1 MQRFWQFLTARFSL
15 AVIGFAAFAAVLLIA
30 AAVFEISYQW
40 VLAALAVALLLYG
53 AVQLFKYYR
62 RKRSGAAF
70 GGMLEQQATLPKAN
84 AAQREENSAL
94 RERMLEAIGTI
105 KTSKLGQLSGDAA
118 LYELPW
124 YMVIG
129 NPAAGKSTAIAS
141 SGLQFPFADSK
152 IVQGVGGTRN
162 CDWFFTTDGILLD
175 TAGRYSVNEEDRA
188 EWLGFLGLLKKY
200 RKRAPINGIVIA
212 VSVAEL
218 TGSRPEFAINLA
230 KNLRQRVQELTE
242 KLEVHAPVYVVF
254 TKADLITGFNEFFQE
269 AERNERD
276 RVWGATLPYSQSS
289 TRQDV
294 LEQFDKRFDELYDGL
309 KEMSLANMALQ
320 SRERMA
326 PGVFTFPLEFSSIKG
341 PLRTF
346 IATLF
351 EENPFQFK
359 PVFRG
364 FYFTS
369 ALQEGE
375 SVSASSE
382 RVAHRFDLQMA
393 PAAQS
398 EVHDQHG
405 YFLLNLFRTV
415 IFADKDL
422 VAQYASPAKTRMRY
436 ITFFAAMAVVGL
448 ALGGWS
454 WSYMANRQLVANV
467 EADLA
472 QAVKVQDKKL
482 DLASRFQAL
491 EILQDRIEQL
501 ENYRTDRPLSLSL
514 GLYQG
519 DFLERKLREE
529 YFSGLK
535 EVMLKPVGQSIEAF
549 LGEVNSGA
557 DQLQPMSRPPQS
569 GAVNAM
575 PADPA
580 AAAAAAV
587 AAAPG
592 APGLAPAPGAITGT
606 PAALPVTATGVALSP
621 AAAVNFGALQFK
633 DANPANVEDA
643 YNALKTYLMLSD
655 KSRAEASH
663 LNDQLT
669 RFWRVW
675 LDSNRGTMPREQMIR
690 SAERMISFYLSQL
703 NDPSWPT
710 IESRLAL
717 VDQTRDNLRRVVR
730 GMPARDRVYA
740 DVKARAATRFP
751 SMTVARIVG
760 DQDKE
765 LVVGSYAIPG
775 TFTRDAWDKFIQ
787 GAFRDAA
794 NRELQSTDWVLKT
807 AAKDDLTLE
816 GSPEQIQ
823 KALLELY
830 KNDYARE
837 WQKFI
842 QGVSIR
848 DLNGFEQAAAAMN
861 RLGDP
866 QSSPI
871 DKLIKTVY
879 EETSWDNPSLID
891 AGLKSAQRG
900 FVGWFK
906 QTILRQ
912 KPAGIDINVNTSA
925 VNTGAIPMG
934 PVGREFSGVARLVV
948 SKDKGATLMGGYM
961 DALSKLRARFNQIK
975 NQGDTGPGAK
985 QFMQQT
991 LDGSGSELAEA
1002 LKYVDEQ
1009 MLVGMTDPQKQ
1020 AIRPLLVRPLMQTF
1034 AVIVRPTE
1042 TEINKVWTAQVLEP
1056 FNRTLAIKYPFA
1068 PESRVEATDAEIGQV
1083 FGPEG
1088 AVAKYFNTT
1097 IGPLVVRRG
1106 DTLSAKTWAN
1116 MGITLAPGVIAS
1128 FPGWVAPLS
1137 AGGVAAQAS
1146 AGEAQTKF
1154 DVQALGATGA
1164 TEFTIEIDGQAL
1176 RWRGQPQP
1184 WVHMVWPNPLGSPGS
1199 RISAITPEGRTVVL
1213 LNEPGH
1219 FGLKKMIDSSRR
1231 QRKDGGVFELSWENS
1246 GVVVRANL
1254 RIVATNQAPAPAAP
1268 PPNAATGFRRMR
1280 LPETV
1285 TAPAPVPA
1293 PVTAA
1298 APAAAAALPV
1308 SGAPAVP
1315 ARPAQA
1321 PAQAPVPA
1329 ASAAPAPRSQP

>member
-1 MQRFWQFLTARFSL
+1 MMQRLWHFLTARFSL
-15 AVIGFAAFAAVLLIA
+15 AAIGF
-30 AAVFEISYQW
+30 
-40 VLAALAVALLLYG
+40 AALAVALLIGAAVFDISYLWAGALLLGALLLYG
-53 AVQLFKYYR
+53 GAWLWR
-62 RKRSGAAF
+62 RYKHKRSGQAF
-70 GGMLEQQATLPKAN
+70 GGMLEQQAASPAAS
-84 AAQREENSAL
+84 AAQRDENEL
-94 RERMLEAIGTI
+94 IRKRMVEAIGTI

-188 EWLGFLGLLKKY
+188 EWLGFLDLLKKY
-200 RKRAPINGIVIA
+200 RKRAPINGIIIA
-212 VSVAEL
+212 VSIAEL
-218 TGSRPEFAINLA
+218 TGNRPEFAINLA

-242 KLEVHAPVYVVF
+242 RLEVHAPVYIVF
-254 TKADLITGFNEFFQE
+254 TKADLITGFNEFFQD
-269 AERNERD
+269 AERGDRD
-276 RVWGATLPYSQSS
+276 KVWGATLPYSQNSS
-289 TRQDV
+289 KEDV
-294 LEQFDKRFDELYDGL
+294 LQQFDARFDELYDGL
-309 KEMSLANMALQ
+309 KELSMANMALQ
-320 SRERMA
+320 WRQNMP

-341 PLRTF
+341 SLRTF

-369 ALQEGE
+369 AVQEGE
-375 SVSASSE
+375 TVSASSE
-382 RVAHRFDLQMA
+382 RVAHRFDLQLA
-393 PAAQS
+393 PTSQS
-398 EVHDQHG
+398 QVQEQHG
-405 YFLLNLFRTV
+405 YFLLNLFRKV

-422 VAQYASPAKTRMRY
+422 VAQYASPAKMRARY
-436 ITFFAAMAVVGL
+436 VTFFAVVALAGL

-454 WSYMANRQLVANV
+454 WSYLANRQLVANV
-467 EADLA
+467 QADLD
-472 QAVKVQDKKL
+472 QAIKVQEQKL
-482 DLASRFQAL
+482 DLASRFEAL

-501 ENYRTDRPLSLSL
+501 DAYRDDRPLALGL

-519 DFLERKLREE
+519 EMLEQKLRQE
-529 YFSGLK
+529 YFAGLK
-535 EVMLKPVGQSIEAF
+535 EVMLKPVGQSLEAF

-557 DQLQPMSRPPQS
+557 AQLQPMTAPPQS
-569 GAVNAM
+569 GAASVGAT
-575 PADPA
+575 A
-580 AAAAAAV
+580 AAGVTPAGAVPAPNTAQAAAV
-587 AAAPG
+587 
-592 APGLAPAPGAITGT
+592 PGL
-606 PAALPVTATGVALSP
+606 PAATTNSAGPLP

-633 DANPANVEDA
+633 DANPGNVEDA

-675 LDSNRGTMPREQMIR
+675 LDSNRGTMTREQMIR
-690 SAERMISFYLSQL
+690 SAERMISFYLSQMD
-703 NDPSWPT
+703 DPAWPT
-710 IESRLAL
+710 IEGKLAL

-730 GMPARDRVYA
+730 GMPARERVYA
-740 DVKARAATRFP
+740 DVKARAATRFA
-751 SMTVARIVG
+751 SMTVARVVG
-760 DQDKE
+760 DADKE

-775 TFTRDAWDKFIQ
+775 TFTREAWSSYIQ

-807 AAKDDLTLE
+807 AASDDLTLE

-830 KNDYARE
+830 KNEYAQQ
-837 WQKFI
+837 WQRFI

-848 DLNGFEQAAAAMN
+848 DLNGFDQAAAAMN

-866 QSSPI
+866 ESSPI

-879 EETSWDNPSLID
+879 EETSWDNPSLVD
-891 AGLKSAQRG
+891 AGLQQAQRG
-900 FVGWFK
+900 MIGWFK
-906 QTILRQ
+906 ETILRR
-912 KPAGIDINVNTSA
+912 KPAVVEVKMDNSNKNA
-925 VNTGAIPMG
+925 AAIPMG

-948 SKDKGATLMGGYM
+948 SRDQGATLMKGYM
-961 DALSKLRARFNQIK
+961 DMLSKLRARFNQIK

-991 LDGSGSELAEA
+991 LDGSGSELADA

-1009 MLVGMTDPQKQ
+1009 MLIGMTDAQKQ

-1034 AVIVRPTE
+1034 SVIVRPTE
-1042 TEINKVWTAQVLEP
+1042 AEINKVWAAQVLEP
-1056 FNRTLAIKYPFA
+1056 FNRTLALKYPFA
-1068 PESRVEATDAEIGQV
+1068 GEAAVEATDAEIGQI

-1088 AVAKYFNTT
+1088 AIAKYFNTT

-1106 DTLSAKTWAN
+1106 DVISAKTWAN
-1116 MGITLAPGVIAS
+1116 MGINLAPGVVSS
-1128 FPGWVAPLS
+1128 FPSWIAPLS
-1137 AGGVAAQAS
+1137 AGGVAANAG
-1146 AGEAQTKF
+1146 AGEAQTRF

-1184 WVHMVWPNPLGSPGS
+1184 FVQMVWPNPRGVPGS
-1199 RISAITPEGRTVVL
+1199 RITGITPEGRTVVL

-1219 FGLKKMIDSSRR
+1219 FGLKKMIDAAKRTRR
-1231 QRKDGGVFELSWENS
+1231 DNGVFELSWENS
-1246 GVVVRANL
+1246 GVTVRANL
-1254 RIVATNQAPAPAAP
+1254 KIVGTTKAAAP
-1268 PPNAATGFRRMR
+1268 PPGAAAGFRRMR
-1280 LPETV
+1280 LPEVVAVSAPPTPASATSAAV
-1285 TAPAPVPA
+1285 ATTTTAGA
-1293 PVTAA
+1293 
-1298 APAAAAALPV
+1298 
-1308 SGAPAVP
+1308 GAPAGSKP
-1315 ARPAQA
+1315 
-1321 PAQAPVPA
+1321 
-1329 ASAAPAPRSQP
+1329 

>member
-1 MQRFWQFLTARFSL
+1 MMQRFWQFLTARFSL
-15 AVIGFAAFAAVLLIA
+15 AAIGFAALAVVLLIG
-30 AAVFEISYQW
+30 AAVFDISYLW
-40 VLAALAVALLLYG
+40 AGAVLIGALLLYG
-53 AVQLFKYYR
+53 AVWFYR
-62 RKRSGAAF
+62 RQRHKRSGQAF
-70 GGMLEQQATLPKAN
+70 GGMLEQQAAAPGAS
-84 AAQREENSAL
+84 AAQRQENEAI

-175 TAGRYSVNEEDRA
+175 TAGRYSVNEEDRG
-188 EWLGFLGLLKKY
+188 EWMGFLDLLKKY
-200 RKRAPINGIVIA
+200 RKRAPINGIIIA
-212 VSVAEL
+212 VSIAEL
-218 TGSRPEFAINLA
+218 TGNRPEFAINLA

-242 KLEVHAPVYVVF
+242 RLEVHAPVYVVF
-254 TKADLITGFNEFFQE
+254 TKADLITGFNEFFQD
-269 AERNERD
+269 AERGDRD
-276 RVWGATLPYSQSS
+276 KVWGATLPYSQTNSKE
-289 TRQDV
+289 DV
-294 LEQFDKRFDELYDGL
+294 LQQFDARFDELYDGL
-309 KEMSLANMALQ
+309 KELSMANMALQ
-320 SRERMA
+320 WRQSMP

-341 PLRTF
+341 SLRTF

-369 ALQEGE
+369 AVQEGE
-375 SVSASSE
+375 TVSASSE
-382 RVAHRFDLQMA
+382 RVAHRFDLQLA
-393 PAAQS
+393 PTAQS
-398 EVHDQHG
+398 QVQEQHG
-405 YFLLNLFRTV
+405 YFLLNLFRSV

-422 VAQYASPAKTRMRY
+422 VAQYASPAKTRARY
-436 ITFFAAMAVVGL
+436 VTFFAVVALAGL

-454 WSYMANRQLVANV
+454 WSYLANRQLVENV
-467 EADLA
+467 QADLD
-472 QAVKVQDKKL
+472 QAVKVQEKRL
-482 DLASRFQAL
+482 DLASRFEAL

-501 ENYRTDRPLSLSL
+501 DAYRDDRPLALGL

-519 DFLERKLREE
+519 EMLEQKLRQE
-529 YFSGLK
+529 YFAGLK
-535 EVMLKPVGQSIEAF
+535 EVMLKPVGQSLEAF

-557 DQLQPMSRPPQS
+557 AQLQPMSTPPQS
-569 GAVNAM
+569 GAAGLATAGAV
-575 PADPA
+575 PA
-580 AAAAAAV
+580 AGAAQAAAV
-587 AAAPG
+587 PG
-592 APGLAPAPGAITGT
+592 ALPGA
-606 PAALPVTATGVALSP
+606 ATNSAGPLP

-643 YNALKTYLMLSD
+643 YNALNTYLMLSD

-675 LDSNRGTMPREQMIR
+675 LDSNRGTMSREQMIR

-703 NDPSWPT
+703 NDPAWPT
-710 IESRLAL
+710 IESKLAL
-717 VDQTRDNLRRVVR
+717 VDQTRDNLKRVVR
-730 GMPARDRVYA
+730 GMPARERVYA
-740 DVKARAATRFP
+740 DVKARAATRFA
-751 SMTVARIVG
+751 SMTVARVVG
-760 DQDKE
+760 DADKE

-775 TFTRDAWDKFIQ
+775 TFTRDAWDNYIQ

-807 AAKDDLTLE
+807 AAADDLTLE

-830 KNDYARE
+830 KNEYAQQ
-837 WQKFI
+837 WQRFI

-848 DLNGFEQAAAAMN
+848 DLNGFDQAASAMN

-866 QSSPI
+866 EASPI

-879 EETSWDNPSLID
+879 QETSWDNPSLID
-891 AGLKSAQRG
+891 AGLQRAQRG
-900 FVGWFK
+900 AMGWFK
-906 QTILRQ
+906 ETILRQ
-912 KPAGIDINVNTSA
+912 KPAVLQVNMDASKQ
-925 VNTGAIPMG
+925 NTAIPMG

-948 SKDKGATLMGGYM
+948 SRDNGATLMKGYM
-961 DALSKLRARFNQIK
+961 DMLSKLRARFNQIK

-991 LDGSGSELAEA
+991 LDGAGSELAES

-1009 MLVGMTDPQKQ
+1009 MLVGMTDAQKQ

-1042 TEINKVWTAQVLEP
+1042 AEINKVWAAQVLEP
-1056 FNRTLAIKYPFA
+1056 FNRTLAVKYPFA
-1068 PESRVEATDAEIGQV
+1068 ADSAQEATDAEIGQI

-1088 AVAKYFNTT
+1088 AIAKYFNTT

-1106 DTLSAKTWAN
+1106 DVISAKTWAN
-1116 MGITLAPGVIAS
+1116 MGINLAPGVVSS
-1128 FPGWVAPLS
+1128 FPSWIAPLS
-1137 AGGVAAQAS
+1137 AGGVATNAG
-1146 AGEAQTKF
+1146 AGEAQTRF

-1164 TEFTIEIDGQAL
+1164 TEFTIEIDGQSL

-1184 WVHMVWPNPLGSPGS
+1184 FVQMVWPNPRGVPGS
-1199 RISAITPEGRTVVL
+1199 RITGITPEGRTVVL

-1219 FGLKKMIDSSRR
+1219 FGLKKMIDAAKR
-1231 QRKDGGVFELSWENS
+1231 QRRDNGVFELSWENS
-1246 GVVVRANL
+1246 GVIVRANL
-1254 RIVATNQAPAPAAP
+1254 KIVGTTKPTAP
-1268 PPNAATGFRRMR
+1268 PPGAAAGFRRMR
-1280 LPETV
+1280 LPDV
-1285 TAPAPVPA
+1285 VAVSAPPVPA
-1293 PVTAA
+1293 STTATVASTSTTATAGAA
-1298 APAAAAALPV
+1298 APVGGKP
-1308 SGAPAVP
+1308 
-1315 ARPAQA
+1315 
-1321 PAQAPVPA
+1321 
-1329 ASAAPAPRSQP
+1329 

>member
-1 MQRFWQFLTARFSL
+1 MMQRFWQFLTARFSL
-15 AVIGFAAFAAVLLIA
+15 AAIGFTAFALALLIA
-30 AAVFEISYQW
+30 AAVFDVSFKW
-40 VLAALAVALLLYG
+40 VALALLAALLLYG
-53 AVQLFKYYR
+53 AVWIVR
-62 RKRSGAAF
+62 RRRRQKSGEAF
-70 GGMLEQQATLPKAN
+70 GSMLEQQATTATASTTATAPVQN
-84 AAQREENSAL
+84 ASQHQQENEL
-94 RERMLEAIGTI
+94 IRKRMLDAIGTI

-175 TAGRYSVNEEDRA
+175 TAGRYSVNEEDRH
-188 EWLGFLGLLKKY
+188 EWMGFLDLLKKY
-200 RKRAPINGIVIA
+200 RKRAPINGIIIA

-254 TKADLITGFNEFFQE
+254 TKADLITGFNDFFQT
-269 AERNERD
+269 AERSERD
-276 RVWGATLPYSQSS
+276 KVWGATLPYSQTSS
-289 TRQDV
+289 KQDV
-294 LEQFDKRFDELYDGL
+294 LEQFDARFDELYNGL
-309 KEMSLANMALQ
+309 KDMSLANMALQ
-320 SRERMA
+320 RENM
-326 PGVFTFPLEFSSIKG
+326 PSGVFTFPLEFSSIKG

-382 RVAHRFDLQMA
+382 RVAHRFDLQQL
-393 PAAQS
+393 PAAAS
-398 EVHDQHG
+398 NVHDQQG
-405 YFLLNLFRTV
+405 YFLLNLFGKV

-422 VAQYASPAKTRMRY
+422 VAQYASPAKTRLRY
-436 ITFFAAMAVVGL
+436 ATFFATMAVVGL
-448 ALGGWS
+448 ALGAWS
-454 WSYMANRQLVANV
+454 WSYLANRQLVENV
-467 EADLA
+467 QADLA
-472 QAVKVQDKKL
+472 QAVKVQDKRV

-501 ENYRTDRPLSLSL
+501 EGYRSKRPLALSL

-519 DFLERKLREE
+519 EVLEQKLRYE
-529 YFSGLK
+529 YFAGLK
-535 EVMLKPVGQSIEAF
+535 QVMLVPVGQSLEAF

-557 DQLQPMSRPPQS
+557 DKLQPMTRPPQS
-569 GAVNAM
+569 GAAIT
-575 PADPA
+575 PA
-580 AAAAAAV
+580 AAAAAQTANAPV
-587 AAAPG
+587 APVALNPAAAPI
-592 APGLAPAPGAITGT
+592 AP
-606 PAALPVTATGVALSP
+606 VALP
-621 AAAVNFGALQFK
+621 AAAAANFGALQFK

-675 LDSNRGTMPREQMIR
+675 LDSNRGAMPREQMIR
-690 SAERMISFYLSQL
+690 SAERMISFYLSEMSDPAWPQL
-703 NDPSWPT
+703 
-710 IESRLAL
+710 EARLAL
-717 VDQTRDNLRRVVR
+717 VDQTRDTLRRVVG
-730 GMPARDRVYA
+730 GMPARERVYA

-760 DQDKE
+760 EQDKE

-775 TFTRDAWDKFIQ
+775 TFTREAWEKYIQ
-787 GAFRDAA
+787 EAFRDAA

-830 KNDYARE
+830 KNDYAQQ

-848 DLNGFEQAAAAMN
+848 ELNGFDQAAAAMN
-861 RLGDP
+861 RLGDKE
-866 QSSPI
+866 SSPI

-879 EETSWDNPSLID
+879 EQTSWDNPSLID
-891 AGLKSAQRG
+891 AGLQRAQRG
-900 FVGWFK
+900 ALGWFK
-906 QTILRQ
+906 ETILRQ
-912 KPAGIDINVNTSA
+912 KPAGIDVKINTASGA
-925 VNTGAIPMG
+925 PAAIPMG

-975 NQGDTGPGAK
+975 NQGDTGPGSK

-991 LDGSGSELAEA
+991 LDGSGSELADA

-1009 MLVGMTDPQKQ
+1009 MLVGMTDQQKQ

-1042 TEINKVWTAQVLEP
+1042 IEINKVWNAQVIEP
-1056 FNRTLAIKYPFA
+1056 FNRTLAVKYPFA
-1068 PESRVEATDAEIGQV
+1068 AESRSEASDAEIGQV
-1083 FGPEG
+1083 FGPDG
-1088 AVAKYFNTT
+1088 AIAKYFNTT

-1106 DTLSAKTWAN
+1106 DVVSAKTWAN
-1116 MGITLAPGVIAS
+1116 MGIDLAPGVVSS
-1128 FPGWVAPLS
+1128 FPGWIAPLS
-1137 AGGVAAQAS
+1137 AGGVAANAG
-1146 AGEAQTKF
+1146 AGEAQTRF

-1164 TEFTIEIDGQAL
+1164 TEFTLEIDGQSL

-1184 WVHMVWPNPLGSPGS
+1184 WVKMVWPNPQGVPGS
-1199 RISAITPEGRTVVL
+1199 RISAITPEGKTVVL

-1219 FGLKKMIDSSRR
+1219 FGLKKMIDAAKRTRR
-1231 QRKDGGVFELSWENS
+1231 DNGLFELSWDNA

-1254 RIVATNQAPAPAAP
+1254 RIVATTPAAP
-1268 PPNAATGFRRMR
+1268 PPPGAAAGFKRMR
-1280 LPETV
+1280 LPDAITV
-1285 TAPAPVPA
+1285 PRAADVPAPAPA
-1293 PVTAA
+1293 
-1298 APAAAAALPV
+1298 
-1308 SGAPAVP
+1308 GAPAV
-1315 ARPAQA
+1315 
-1321 PAQAPVPA
+1321 A
-1329 ASAAPAPRSQP
+1329 AAGSKP

>member
-1 MQRFWQFLTARFSL
+1 MMQRFWHTLTARFSL
-15 AVIGFAAFAAVLLIA
+15 AAIGFAAFALALLIA
-30 AAVFEISYQW
+30 AAVFDVSYVW
-40 VLAALAVALLLYG
+40 VGAALLAALLLYG
-53 AVQLFKYYR
+53 AVWLYKRQMRL
-62 RKRSGAAF
+62 RSGAAF
-70 GGMLEQQATLPKAN
+70 GGMLEQQAAAPLAN
-84 AAQREENSAL
+84 AAQREENEAI
-94 RERMLEAIGTI
+94 RQRMVEAIGTI

-175 TAGRYSVNEEDRA
+175 TAGRYSVNEEDRG
-188 EWLGFLGLLKKY
+188 EWMGFLDLLKKY
-200 RKRAPINGIVIA
+200 RKRAPINGIIIA
-212 VSVAEL
+212 VSIAEL
-218 TGSRPEFAINLA
+218 TGNRPEFAINLA

-242 KLEVHAPVYVVF
+242 RLEVHAPVYVMF
-254 TKADLITGFNEFFQE
+254 TKADLITGFNEFFQD
-269 AERNERD
+269 AERGDRD
-276 RVWGATLPYSQSS
+276 KVWGATLPYSQTSS
-289 TRQDV
+289 KADV
-294 LEQFDKRFDELYDGL
+294 LEQFDARFDELYDGL
-309 KEMSLANMALQ
+309 KELSMANMALQ
-320 SRERMA
+320 WREQMP

-369 ALQEGE
+369 AVQEGE
-375 SVSASSE
+375 TVSASSE
-382 RVAHRFDLQMA
+382 RVAHRFDLQMM
-393 PAAQS
+393 PASRS
-398 EVHDQHG
+398 EVQEQHG
-405 YFLLNLFRTV
+405 YFLLNLFRKV

-422 VAQYASPAKTRMRY
+422 VAQYASPAKTRARY
-436 ITFFAAMAVVGL
+436 VTFFAVVALSGL

-454 WSYMANRQLVANV
+454 WSYLANRQLVANV
-467 EADLA
+467 QADLD
-472 QAVKVQDKKL
+472 QAIKVQDKRL
-482 DLASRFQAL
+482 DLASRFEAL

-501 ENYRTDRPLSLSL
+501 DAYRDKRPLALSL

-519 DFLERKLREE
+519 EILEQKLRQE
-529 YFSGLK
+529 YFAGMK
-535 EVMLKPVGQSIEAF
+535 EVMLKPVGQSLEAF

-557 DQLQPMSRPPQS
+557 AQLQPMSAPPQS
-569 GAVNAM
+569 GAVGGVV
-575 PADPA
+575 PVA
-580 AAAAAAV
+580 AAATA

-592 APGLAPAPGAITGT
+592 TGSAPAAPAGAPGTLPATPLA
-606 PAALPVTATGVALSP
+606 P

-675 LDSNRGTMPREQMIR
+675 LDSNRGTMTREQMIR

-703 NDPSWPT
+703 NDPAWPT
-710 IESRLAL
+710 IESKLAL

-730 GMPARDRVYA
+730 GMPARERVYA

-751 SMTVARIVG
+751 SMTVARVVG
-760 DQDKE
+760 DGDKE

-775 TFTRDAWDKFIQ
+775 TFTRDAWDNYIQ

-823 KALLELY
+823 KALLALY
-830 KNDYARE
+830 KNEYAQQ

-848 DLNGFEQAAAAMN
+848 ELNGFDQAATAMN

-866 QSSPI
+866 ESSPI

-879 EETSWDNPSLID
+879 AETSWDNPSLID
-891 AGLKSAQRG
+891 AGLQRAQRG
-900 FVGWFK
+900 AMGWFK
-906 QTILRQ
+906 ETILRQ
-912 KPAGIDINVNTSA
+912 KPSAINVNLDTTSKP
-925 VNTGAIPMG
+925 GAAPIPMG

-948 SKDKGATLMGGYM
+948 SKDNGATLMKGYM
-961 DALSKLRARFNQIK
+961 DMLSKLRARFNQIK

-1009 MLVGMTDPQKQ
+1009 MLIGMTDAQKS

-1042 TEINKVWTAQVLEP
+1042 AEINKVWAAQVLEP
-1056 FNRTLAIKYPFA
+1056 FNRTLAVKYPFA
-1068 PESRVEATDAEIGQV
+1068 PNAAVEASDAEIGQV

-1088 AVAKYFNTT
+1088 SIAKYFNTT

-1106 DTLSAKTWAN
+1106 DVISAKTWAN
-1116 MGITLAPGVIAS
+1116 MGINLAPGVVSS
-1128 FPGWVAPLS
+1128 FPSWIAPLS
-1137 AGGVAAQAS
+1137 AGGVAASAG
-1146 AGEAQTKF
+1146 AGEAQTRF
-1154 DVQALGATGA
+1154 EVQALGATGA
-1164 TEFTIEIDGQAL
+1164 TEFTVEIDGQSL

-1184 WVHMVWPNPLGSPGS
+1184 FVQMVWPNPRGVPGS
-1199 RISAITPEGRTVVL
+1199 RISAMTPEGRTVVL

-1219 FGLKKMIDSSRR
+1219 FGLKKMIDAAKR
-1231 QRKDGGVFELSWENS
+1231 QRRDNGVFELSWENS
-1246 GVVVRANL
+1246 GVIVRANL
-1254 RIVATNQAPAPAAP
+1254 KIVATTQAAAPAPGAA
-1268 PPNAATGFRRMR
+1268 ASFRRMR
-1280 LPETV
+1280 LPDTIAV
-1285 TAPAPVPA
+1285 SAPLAPTSAAAPVGA
-1293 PVTAA
+1293 PVTGAA
-1298 APAAAAALPV
+1298 AGTAAGGSKP
-1308 SGAPAVP
+1308 
-1315 ARPAQA
+1315 
-1321 PAQAPVPA
+1321 
-1329 ASAAPAPRSQP
+1329 